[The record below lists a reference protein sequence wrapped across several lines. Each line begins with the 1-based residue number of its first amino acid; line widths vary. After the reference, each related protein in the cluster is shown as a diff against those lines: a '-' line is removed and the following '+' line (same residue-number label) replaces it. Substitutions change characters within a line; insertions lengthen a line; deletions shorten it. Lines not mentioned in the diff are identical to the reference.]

1 MSVHN
6 FGIMKKQP
14 TNQERFDKYEPDKY
28 SCIVVD
34 DDFIEP
40 ILIDLQSID
49 CYFHTLKNKGKGIA
63 YCGITLIP
71 PESMERFREILLMK
85 DRIEYTELISLL
97 DKGIKENRYI
107 IHFGI

>member
-1 MSVHN
+1 M
-6 FGIMKKQP
+6 IKL
-14 TNQERFDKYEPDKY
+14 
-28 SCIVVD
+28 
-34 DDFIEP
+34 IEVIKCQYI
-40 ILIDLQSID
+40 ILELWKD
-49 CYFHTLKNKGKGIA
+49 CYFHTLKTKRKGLA